1 MHSLYKT
8 AGKCTLNRNK
18 VRYPNQKEA
27 QLALAVIKG
36 RGNPKHTEK
45 RAYHCPICHGWHLTL
60 SLIHI

>member
-45 RAYHCPICHGWHLTL
+45 RAYHCPVCHGWL
-60 SLIHI
+60 